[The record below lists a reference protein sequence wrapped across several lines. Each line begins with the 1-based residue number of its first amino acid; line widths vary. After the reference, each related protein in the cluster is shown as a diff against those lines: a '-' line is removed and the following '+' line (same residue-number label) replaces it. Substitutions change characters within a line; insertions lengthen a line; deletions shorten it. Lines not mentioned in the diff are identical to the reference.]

1 MQWFFAII
9 PAYPEI
15 QKKAQAELDH
25 VVGRECLPNND
36 DEENLSYCRA
46 IIKEVGR
53 FRSPLWLSTPHST
66 SEDFVYGDQF
76 IPKDTVV
83 LLNTW
88 TMQRDPVRHPNP
100 YEFDVRIPPFPT
112 IKEII

>member
-15 QKKAQAELDH
+15 QKKAQAELDS
-25 VVGRECLPNND
+25 VVGRDRLPNND
-36 DEENLSYCRA
+36 DEKNLPYCRA

-66 SEDFVYGDQF
+66 SEDFVYGDHF

-83 LLNTW
+83 VLNTW
-88 TMQRDPVRHPNP
+88 TMQRDPMRHPNP
-100 YEFDVRIPPFPT
+100 YEFDVRILSI
-112 IKEII
+112 IKISN

>member
-9 PAYPEI
+9 PAYPRSR
-15 QKKAQAELDH
+15 KRPRPSSTALLAASVYLTTTT
-25 VVGRECLPNND
+25 N
-36 DEENLSYCRA
+36 
-46 IIKEVGR
+46 KEVGR
-53 FRSPLWLSTPHST
+53 FRSPLWLSTPHAT

-88 TMQRDPVRHPNP
+88 TMQHDPVRHPNP
-100 YEFDVRIPPFPT
+100 YEFDVRIPS
-112 IKEII
+112 IKMHI